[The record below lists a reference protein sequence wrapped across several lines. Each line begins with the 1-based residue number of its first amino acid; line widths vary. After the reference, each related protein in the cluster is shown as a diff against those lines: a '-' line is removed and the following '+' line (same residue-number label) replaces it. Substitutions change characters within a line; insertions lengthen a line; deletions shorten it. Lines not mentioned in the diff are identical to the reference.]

1 MEKMDEPTVFPS
13 SVDGQ
18 ITRAQLAKIGG
29 NRKCLKNVHVKSEQ
43 AWGAQQQHNSGLRSA
58 RPPSGVDFAPHRQHG
73 RFPLSP
79 PLVYVVRGPAC
90 RAASVSNPR

>member
-1 MEKMDEPTVFPS
+1 MGTGVHLVEGSLRKKMDEPTVFPS

-43 AWGAQQQHNSGLRSA
+43 AR
-58 RPPSGVDFAPHRQHG
+58 
-73 RFPLSP
+73 
-79 PLVYVVRGPAC
+79 YVVVLLLLLLLLLFGF
-90 RAASVSNPR
+90 VGFIVVLM